1 MSTLMTTLMKTALDA
16 TPEALTRNRPCVK
29 ACESGLPGSVELV
42 LLRQLLGLCL
52 RLSLTLSADCSSRK
66 GG

>member
-1 MSTLMTTLMKTALDA
+1 MSPLMNGLMK
-16 TPEALTRNRPCVK
+16 NRPCATV
-29 ACESGLPGSVELV
+29 CGSGPPGSVELV

>member
-1 MSTLMTTLMKTALDA
+1 MSTLLKI
-16 TPEALTRNRPCVK
+16 PTRNRPCVK
-29 ACESGLPGSVELV
+29 VCGSGLPGTVELV

-52 RLSLTLSADCSSRK
+52 RLSLTLSTDCPSRK

>member
-1 MSTLMTTLMKTALDA
+1 MSTLMK
-16 TPEALTRNRPCVK
+16 NRPCAKV
-29 ACESGLPGSVELV
+29 CDSGLPGSVELV

-52 RLSLTLSADCSSRK
+52 RLSLTLSADCPSRK